1 MSVETEGY
9 TAEEKTWLHRL
20 ARQAIEDRL
29 AGRPL
34 PTPEGET
41 DPLKE
46 KRGAFVTLKRRGQ
59 LRGCIGYTRALK
71 PLSRT
76 IMEMAQAAAFEDPR
90 FPPLTKKELAD
101 LDIEISV
108 LTPFRQIRDVAE
120 IEVGKHGLFM
130 ERGGRSGLLLPQVA
144 TEYQW
149 DRQTFLEH
157 TCLKAGLPREAW
169 KDPETR
175 IYVFA
180 AEIF

>member
-1 MSVETEGY
+1 MTEETEGY
-9 TAEEKTWLHRL
+9 TEAEKSFLHTV
-20 ARQAIEDRL
+20 ARQAIESRL
-29 AGRPL
+29 SGRVFP
-34 PTPEGET
+34 PPSGET
-41 DPLKE
+41 ENLKE
-46 KRGAFVTLKRRGQ
+46 KRGAFVTLKRKGQ

-90 FPPLTKKELAD
+90 FPPLSPKELDD

-108 LTPFRQIRDVAE
+108 LTPFRLIRDVTE
-120 IEVGKHGLFM
+120 IEVGKHGLLM

-149 DRQTFLEH
+149 DRKTFLEH
-157 TCLKAGLPREAW
+157 TCLKAGLPRDAW
-169 KDPETR
+169 KDAETK
-175 IYVFA
+175 IYVFS